1 MASRH
6 HDVIAAEV
14 HRKALE
20 NLTNEMGIAL
30 RRTSGSPI
38 VTEVFDFS
46 TCLLDR
52 VPEHLG
58 FAAYVL
64 FHAGTSLVAT
74 QRIAELHGDDVK
86 PGDGWIVNDPHTGG
100 AAHQGDVAIVMPAFY
115 RDELLGWTFSNMHVL
130 DTGGSGVSAYAPG
143 AHEVYEEGLLFPPVK
158 VIRDGA
164 LDPEWERYIAANV
177 RMPGPVLNDI
187 RSMVS
192 ANNVGARKL
201 GEIVDEF
208 GLERHIEFCDINK
221 DLSEQVLRQRIE
233 SIPDGVYSTTDWNE
247 FDGHG
252 GPEHLLELTLDLTVD
267 GSDLR
272 FDYRGVPQIDAFVNS
287 AYGAMLGQTLTA
299 LMTTMVYADLPVNGG
314 LWRPIHVDVGP
325 PGTIVNSV
333 PPAAVSNAH
342 SEVGMRACKM
352 TKDVLSQALALSED
366 PVLRGRLGAQGQD
379 GWSGFSLTGL
389 NQRGQRTVVF
399 MNNISVGIG
408 GGAQTIG
415 DGQDSYGCTCMT
427 GCGLA
432 DVETHEASDPILYLW
447 RRLIP
452 NSGGPGQFRGGQG
465 IEEAI
470 AVRGTE
476 SLAGPAFNAVAQ
488 VPPRGF
494 GGGYPA
500 ASCRMHPVRNTNLG
514 ELFAAGVYPT
524 RKRLTGDDERMR
536 NKMARIEAFEHD
548 VLMFGGGGGGGVG
561 DPLLRD
567 PESVRADVDAGFV
580 TGDHAE
586 TVYGV
591 ALAGDG
597 TVDADATARLR
608 AAVRVDRIGSTPTAS
623 GAPASPGVAVERRAL
638 DGVVSWVCAACS
650 SDLGEASGNWR
661 SLAVSRETPIAET
674 FERRSMYV
682 RERADGEKVVLREY
696 FCPSCATVLAAD
708 VSIDGAEVLAAPRV
722 GTEAQA
728 LAEPASR

>member
-1 MASRH
+1 MARDY
-6 HDVIAAEV
+6 DVIAAEV

-64 FHAGTSLVAT
+64 FHAGSSLVAT
-74 QRIAELHGDDVK
+74 QRIAEQHGSDVR
-86 PGDGWIVNDPHTGG
+86 PGDGWIVNDPHSGG

-130 DTGGSGVSAYAPG
+130 DTGGTGVSAYAPG
-143 AHEVYEEGLLFPPVK
+143 AHEVFEEGLLFPPVR
-158 VIRDGA
+158 VIRDGQ
-164 LDPEWERYIAANV
+164 LDSEWERYIAANV

-208 GLERHIEFCDINK
+208 GLERHVEYCNVNK
-221 DLSEQVLRQRIE
+221 DLSEEVLRKRIE
-233 SIPDGVYSTTDWNE
+233 QIPDGVYSTTDWNE
-247 FDGHG
+247 FDGHD
-252 GPEHLLELTLDLTVD
+252 GPEQLLELSLDLTVN
-267 GSDLR
+267 GSDLF

-299 LMTTMVYADLPVNGG
+299 LMTTLVYADLPVNGG
-314 LWRPIHVDVGP
+314 LWRPIHVDVGE

-333 PPAAVSNAH
+333 PPAPVSNAH

-352 TKDVLSQALALSED
+352 TKDVLSQALALSDD
-366 PVLRGRLGAQGQD
+366 PTLRGRLGAQAQD
-379 GWSGFSLTGL
+379 GWAGFSLYGL
-389 NQRGQRTVVF
+389 NQRGRRTVVF

-408 GGAQTIG
+408 GGAQTTS
-415 DGQDSYGCTCMT
+415 DGQDAYGCTCMT

-432 DVETHEASDPILYLW
+432 DVETHEASDPLLYLW

-470 AVRGTE
+470 AVRGTD
-476 SLAGPAFNAVAQ
+476 SLTGPAFNAVAQ

-500 ASCRMHPVRNTNLG
+500 GSCRMHPVRDTNL
-514 ELFAAGVYPT
+514 ETLLADGVYPT
-524 RKRLTGDDERMR
+524 PQTLTGEVDKIR
-536 NKMARIEAFEHD
+536 NKMARIGVSGND

-567 PESVRADVDAGFV
+567 PAAVRTDVDAGFV
-580 TGDHAE
+580 TADHAK

-591 ALAGDG
+591 AIEPDG
-597 TVDADATARLR
+597 TVDPARTNQLRDAIRSE
-608 AAVRVDRIGSTPTAS
+608 RIGGKPSAS
-623 GAPASPGVAVERRAL
+623 GIPRSPGISVERRFFA
-638 DGVVSWVCAACS
+638 GREAWACGACGT
-650 SDLGEASGNWR
+650 DLPGESGNWR
-661 SLAVSRETPIAET
+661 SGAIERETAIAEVY
-674 FERRSMYV
+674 EAVSMYV
-682 RERADGEKVVLREY
+682 RERGEEPKVVVREY
-696 FCPSCATVLAAD
+696 FCPACAATLTVD
-708 VSIDGAEVLAAPRV
+708 VSLDGHDALPGARSVEQSQREAGMTPR
-722 GTEAQA
+722 
-728 LAEPASR
+728 